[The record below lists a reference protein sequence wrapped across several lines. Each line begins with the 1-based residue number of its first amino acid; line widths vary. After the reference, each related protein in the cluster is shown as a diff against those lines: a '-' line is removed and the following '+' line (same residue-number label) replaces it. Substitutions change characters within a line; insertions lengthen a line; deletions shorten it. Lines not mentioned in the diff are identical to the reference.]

1 MTRRGL
7 VLGGGGVLGA
17 AWMVGALT
25 ALEDHLGVDVRTFEQ
40 LVGTSAGSVLSTL
53 LAAGVGV
60 AELRAH
66 QMEGWVDHGR
76 LAGFEWDYEE
86 STGGDRPPAPK
97 AGFGS
102 PLLLRKGIRELRQL
116 PPMAVLAALLPEGR
130 GRLDS
135 VGALVRH
142 VVGDG
147 WVERDGLTVVAL
159 DYDLGTRVAFGRAG
173 APAAVA
179 ADAVMASCA
188 IPGWY
193 QPVPVGDRRYIDGG
207 TWSSTNI
214 DLMAGLGLDEVFV
227 LAPQASFD
235 LDAPKDLVTR
245 LERQWRARVTTK
257 ALRELTTVHAEGTD
271 VTIIGPGRE
280 DLEVIGGNLM
290 DVGRRPRVM
299 ETSLRTSLAALADP
313 GPAPG
318 APDLSALGGG
328 EELRAAERAEDAV
341 AEAALTDP
349 DRGSA
354 AQPDLPAGGNG
365 SRAVPRSGG

>member
-25 ALEDHLGVDVRTFEQ
+25 ALEDHLGIDARSFDH
-40 LVGTSAGSVLSTL
+40 LVGTSAGSVVSTL
-53 LAAGVGV
+53 LAAGVSV
-60 AELRAH
+60 AELRSH
-66 QMEGWVDHGR
+66 QLEGSVDHGR
-76 LAGFEWDYEE
+76 LAGFHWDYEE
-86 STGGDRPPAPK
+86 VSGGDRPHAPRP
-97 AGFGS
+97 GFGS
-102 PLLLRKGIRELRQL
+102 PVLLRKGVRELRML

-147 WVERDGLTVVAL
+147 WVEREGLTLVAL
-159 DYDLGTRVAFGRAG
+159 DYDAGVRVPFGRVE
-173 APAAVA
+173 APVVAA

-193 QPVPVGDRRYIDGG
+193 QPVTVGAHRYIDGG

-214 DLMAGLGLDEVFV
+214 DLMVGLGLDEIYV

-245 LERQWRARVTTK
+245 LERQWRARVTAK
-257 ALRELTTVHAEGTD
+257 ALRELGVVHAEGTD

-280 DLEVIGGNLM
+280 DLEAIGGNLM
-290 DVGRRPRVM
+290 DVGRRPRVF
-299 ETSLRTSLAALADP
+299 ETSLRTSLAALLDP

-318 APDLSALGGG
+318 APDLSELGGG
-328 EELRAAERAEDAV
+328 AELREVERAEDEV
-341 AEAALTDP
+341 AEGVEREADTAADTWTGTG
-349 DRGSA
+349 RG
-354 AQPDLPAGGNG
+354 
-365 SRAVPRSGG
+365 

>member
-1 MTRRGL
+1 VTRRGL

-25 ALEDHLGVDVRTFEQ
+25 ALEDHLDVDARSFEQ
-40 LVGTSAGSVLSTL
+40 LVGTSAGSVVGSL
-53 LAAGVGV
+53 LAAGVSV
-60 AELRAH
+60 AELRTH
-66 QMEGWVDHGR
+66 QLEGSVDHGR
-76 LAGFEWDYEE
+76 LAGFHWDYEE
-86 STGGDRPPAPK
+86 VTGGDRPPAPRP
-97 AGFGS
+97 GFGS

-147 WVERDGLTVVAL
+147 WVDRDGLTLVAL
-159 DYDLGTRVAFGRAG
+159 DYDLGVRVPFGRVD
-173 APAAVA
+173 APQAAA

-193 QPVPVGDRRYIDGG
+193 HAVAIDDRRYIDGG

-214 DLMAGLGLDEVFV
+214 DLMTGLGLDEVYV

-235 LDAPKDLVTR
+235 LDAPKDFVTR
-245 LERQWRARVTTK
+245 LERQWRARVTAK
-257 ALRELTTVHAEGTD
+257 ALRELGVVHAEGTE

-280 DLEVIGGNLM
+280 DLEAIGGNLM

-328 EELRAAERAEDAV
+328 AELREVEQAEDAV
-341 AEAALTDP
+341 AAVAARQAEPDADFDAEAEAGAGAGAG
-349 DRGSA
+349 RG
-354 AQPDLPAGGNG
+354 
-365 SRAVPRSGG
+365 

>member
-1 MTRRGL
+1 M
-7 VLGGGGVLGA
+7 LGA

-25 ALEDHLGVDVRTFEQ
+25 ALEDHLGVDVRSFDHM
-40 LVGTSAGSVLSTL
+40 VGTSAGSVLSSL
-53 LAAGVGV
+53 LASGVSV
-60 AELRAH
+60 AELRTH
-66 QMEGWVDHGR
+66 QMEGTLSYGK

-86 STGGDRPPAPK
+86 STGGDRPPTPR

-102 PLLLRKGIRELRQL
+102 SVLLRKGIRELRQL

-147 WVERDGLTVVAL
+147 WVGREGLTVVAL
-159 DYDLGTRVAFGRAG
+159 DYDLGVRVPFGRPGAPPAG
-173 APAAVA
+173 APE
-179 ADAVMASCA
+179 AVMASCA

-193 QPVPVGDRRYIDGG
+193 QPVTIHERRYIDGG

-214 DLMAGLGLDEVFV
+214 DLMTGLGLDEVHV

-235 LDAPKDLVTR
+235 LDAPRELVTR
-245 LERQWRARVTTK
+245 LERQWRTRVTAK
-257 ALRELTTVHAEGTD
+257 ALRELAVVHAEGTD

-280 DLEVIGGNLM
+280 DLEAIGGNLM

-299 ETSLRTSLAALADP
+299 ETSLRTSLLALADP
-313 GPAPG
+313 GPAPL
-318 APDLSALGGG
+318 PSDFHPQTDDT
-328 EELRAAERAEDAV
+328 ELRAAMAAEDEAA
-341 AEAALTDP
+341 AEAEL
-349 DRGSA
+349 SA
-354 AQPDLPAGGNG
+354 REGPG
-365 SRAVPRSGG
+365 

>member
-1 MTRRGL
+1 MTKRGL

-25 ALEDHLGVDVRTFEQ
+25 ALEDHLGVDARSFDQ
-40 LVGTSAGSVLSTL
+40 MVGTSAGSVLCSL
-53 LAAGVGV
+53 LASGVSV
-60 AELRAH
+60 AELRTH
-66 QMEGWVDHGR
+66 QMEGRLDHGK
-76 LAGFEWDYEE
+76 LAGFHWDYEG
-86 STGGDRPPAPK
+86 STGGDRPPPPR

-102 PLLLRKGIRELRQL
+102 TVLLRKPIRELRQL

-159 DYDLGTRVAFGRAG
+159 DYDLGERVPFGRAG
-173 APAAVA
+173 APAAA
-179 ADAVMASCA
+179 APEAVMASCA

-193 QPVPVGDRRYIDGG
+193 QPVTISERRYIDGG
-207 TWSSTNI
+207 TSSTNI
-214 DLMAGLGLDEVFV
+214 DLMAGLGLDEVHV

-235 LDAPKDLVTR
+235 LDAPRELVTR
-245 LERQWRARVTTK
+245 LERQWRSRVTAK
-257 ALRELTTVHAEGTD
+257 ALRELAVVHSEGTD

-280 DLEVIGGNLM
+280 DLEAIGGNLM

-299 ETSLRTSLAALADP
+299 ETSLRTSLLSLADP
-313 GPAPG
+313 GPAPL
-318 APDLSALGGG
+318 PSDFHPLTDDT
-328 EELRAAERAEDAV
+328 ELRVAMAAEDTAAEV
-341 AEAALTDP
+341 ERERREALE
-349 DRGSA
+349 
-354 AQPDLPAGGNG
+354 
-365 SRAVPRSGG
+365 

>member
-1 MTRRGL
+1 MVPGCETL
-7 VLGGGGVLGA
+7 VASFVK
-17 AWMVGALT
+17 
-25 ALEDHLGVDVRTFEQ
+25 
-40 LVGTSAGSVLSTL
+40 
-53 LAAGVGV
+53 AAGVSV
-60 AELRAH
+60 AELRTH
-66 QMEGWVDHGR
+66 QMEGAVDHGR
-76 LAGFEWDYEE
+76 LAGFEWDYED

-102 PLLLRKGIRELRQL
+102 PVLLRKGIRELRQL

-147 WVERDGLTVVAL
+147 WVERAGLTVVAL
-159 DYDLGTRVAFGRAG
+159 DYDLGVRVAFGRSA
-173 APAAVA
+173 APSAAA
-179 ADAVMASCA
+179 SEAVMASCA

-193 QPVPVGDRRYIDGG
+193 QPMAIGDRRYIDGG

-214 DLMAGLGLDEVFV
+214 DLMAGLGLDEVYG

-235 LDAPKDLVTR
+235 LDAPKELVTR
-245 LERQWRARVTTK
+245 LERQWRARVTAK
-257 ALRELTTVHAEGTD
+257 ALRELAVVHTEGTD

-280 DLEVIGGNLM
+280 DLEAIGGNLM

-299 ETSLRTSLAALADP
+299 ETSLRTSLDALADP

-318 APDLSALGGG
+318 APDLSELGGG
-328 EELRAAERAEDAV
+328 AELREVERAEDAV
-341 AEAALTDP
+341 AETAE
-349 DRGSA
+349 
-354 AQPDLPAGGNG
+354 
-365 SRAVPRSGG
+365 RAREG

>member
-25 ALEDHLGVDVRTFEQ
+25 ALEDHLGVDVRAFDQ
-40 LVGTSAGSVLSTL
+40 LVGTSAGSVLCTL
-53 LAAGVGV
+53 LASGVSV
-60 AELRAH
+60 TELRTH
-66 QMEGWVDHGR
+66 QMEGSAPHGR
-76 LAGFEWDYEE
+76 LAGFEWDYDD
-86 STGGDRPPAPK
+86 STGGERPLAPR

-102 PLLLRKGIRELRQL
+102 TVLLRKPIRELRQL

-147 WVERDGLTVVAL
+147 WVDRAGLTVVAL
-159 DYDLGTRVAFGRAG
+159 DYDLGVRVPFGRSD
-173 APAAVA
+173 APPASA

-193 QPVPVGDRRYIDGG
+193 QPMTVDGRRYIDGG

-214 DLMAGLGLDEVFV
+214 DLTTGLALDEVHV
-227 LAPQASFD
+227 LAPQVSFD
-235 LDAPKDLVTR
+235 LDAPRDLVTR
-245 LERQWRARVTTK
+245 LERQWRGRVTAK
-257 ALRELTTVHAEGTD
+257 ALRELDIVHAEGTE

-280 DLEVIGGNLM
+280 DLEAIGGNLM
-290 DVGRRPRVM
+290 DIHRRPRVV
-299 ETSLRTSLAALADP
+299 ETSLRTSRRSLSD
-313 GPAPG
+313 PAPVPLLRDLPSLDDG
-318 APDLSALGGG
+318 A
-328 EELRAAERAEDAV
+328 ELAVVERAEEAV
-341 AEAALTDP
+341 VADVLAEAQVGRRRR
-349 DRGSA
+349 RG
-354 AQPDLPAGGNG
+354 
-365 SRAVPRSGG
+365 

>member
-1 MTRRGL
+1 VTRRGL

-25 ALEDHLGVDVRTFEQ
+25 ALEDHLGVDARSFDQ
-40 LVGTSAGSVLSTL
+40 LVGTSAGSVVGSL
-53 LAAGVGV
+53 LAAGVSV
-60 AELRAH
+60 AELRTH
-66 QMEGWVDHGR
+66 QLEGAVDHGL
-76 LAGFEWDYEE
+76 LAGFASDYEE

-102 PLLLRKGIRELRQL
+102 PVLLRKGIRELRQL
-116 PPMAVLAALLPEGR
+116 PPMVVLAALLPEGR

-135 VGALVRH
+135 VGALMRH

-147 WVERDGLTVVAL
+147 WVERDGLSVVAF
-159 DYDLGTRVAFGRAG
+159 DYDLGVRVTFGREAAPTAG
-173 APAAVA
+173 TAE
-179 ADAVMASCA
+179 AVMASCA

-193 QPVPVGDRRYIDGG
+193 HPVTIGEHRYIDGG

-214 DLMAGLGLDEVFV
+214 DLMTGLGMDEVYV

-235 LDAPKDLVTR
+235 LDAPRELVTR
-245 LERQWRARVTTK
+245 LERQWRARVTAK
-257 ALRELTTVHAEGTD
+257 ALRELGVVHAEGTE

-280 DLEVIGGNLM
+280 DLEAIGGNLM

-313 GPAPG
+313 GPALVP
-318 APDLSALGGG
+318 PDLSAVGGG
-328 EELRAAERAEDAV
+328 DELREVERAEDEVAAV
-341 AEAALTDP
+341 LVDHPLTQQ
-349 DRGSA
+349 G
-354 AQPDLPAGGNG
+354 
-365 SRAVPRSGG
+365 